1 MPTAEE
7 FLANS
12 PETGSAAS
20 FLDGDS
26 AESFLDSEDKNAY
39 LRTMD
44 ALANASGKV
53 TGAIKSGAENV
64 VQGAK
69 QGFWQLPASVN
80 RAVGLESFPGTQE
93 AEQQAQAAAQEHE
106 AGMEGSP
113 FWERVGKSVAYGLGQ
128 LGATLPVDV
137 AMGGGLKA
145 LAPGA
150 KILEAIPS
158 FALGMGVRKAGDE
171 GALGFPEGV
180 AEGLAMHGVGGLGQ
194 SLPLAAKLPVQA
206 AGQGALAAG
215 MTTADSLAKSG
226 QLPTAEQFLESAA
239 TGAAMGV
246 PFSLAPGKMGV
257 NERSQG
263 NTESVIPDLARTD
276 PARFNFWDR
285 INGTA
290 FDGSSPGNRMT
301 TEQLAAKADSN
312 SALSAFVQTYSDLVS
327 AGHIDIAGKLS
338 ISSLDQGEHAAGSKH
353 PLGLALDFHQSRL
366 TPEERN
372 TFYVFA
378 AQNGLSANV
387 KGEPWHLSYVGP
399 GAKATQV
406 VTSNTPTD
414 ILRVTPP
421 ESQPT
426 GDVPDFIVQAANQF
440 GVDPDFLYRNMMAES
455 GGRNDAAAATSSA
468 RGLWQFTDGD
478 WKDLSSRPELQALGV
493 TADRRND
500 PMAQAL
506 AAAFT
511 TKRNADI
518 LRQTLGR
525 EPTDA
530 DLYMTAFL
538 GSSGGPTFLTGLAQ
552 NPSDAAIN
560 HASAAAVRAN
570 HSIFYGPSG
579 RARSLAEVYDLM
591 AGKVQG
597 GNRPAATALQG
608 IGEQPLRPE
617 LAALR
622 QDMESRATGQDIP
635 GGAPS
640 QPDAAGT
647 MDLLNGSLGLANP
660 LGRQAELYSLRQD
673 IMGRDVASRA
683 ADEMGAPVPAV
694 AAERLG
700 ALQAL
705 PPGGQDFAI
714 LPDAHQQAVQD
725 AQAAR
730 DAFARAQN
738 DSERNQARQAYQAA
752 LAAQDQARQ
761 AALADAARQGS
772 LPGIE
777 PQRGQQETVV
787 PQPEPTVQA
796 PAHEGPVVPEPR
808 AYVDAQ
814 VRAMAD
820 PRSEKKAV
828 LITPG
833 TPFPSALPK
842 GTHAFVTEHGTVLT
856 LDPTL
861 RDRLPYNATDAQMGD
876 AVLNY
881 AGGRPLDPRKGVVIR
896 ALDEKG
902 VPVGEVHVDKA
913 DKVQA
918 MAAMKGL
925 SPVDKAVMVPLRQAL
940 ADRVKGLERENIRP
954 QEEPQPLPLRKEVPS
969 AVTEKGNPVTRQ
981 SLQKVL
987 ADTPFHGAIVL
998 DSPADIPDRGLRDY
1012 MERTGNLGAKGVY
1025 DIQTGKAY
1033 VFAGNHADMADA
1045 LVTARDEMFHRGIF
1059 RWAEQQ
1065 AKADPKS
1072 GPAFKQ
1078 LNAFMNT
1085 VRQAKRTAVNDW
1097 LEKNGYGELKDSNYG
1112 ANEWLTH
1119 AASYEAPHW
1128 YDRYVAA
1135 VLKYARE
1142 FGKAVGFD
1150 FKLTDAEI
1158 RDWSRRVAER
1168 MGEETQL
1175 MGKNPRP
1182 LEQRTYQGSPTRGI
1196 ERMDDAYLGTGEG
1209 GRRETNNDY
1218 SGMFGWGHYSAQE
1231 KKVAERYRDNLSKD
1245 YAFVDGKKLSSRT
1258 KNPDD
1263 AALFNLI
1270 STTFYS
1276 SGALENSI
1284 YDKINSESERLK
1296 SILSDARAE
1305 GSTMFHDGYPI
1316 IKLEHDIRVLDSLS
1330 TKKVKFVRGG
1340 GTYQLEVPDSDK
1352 LMDWDK
1358 PLSEQ
1363 PEAVKEKLSQVD
1375 PQNLVMMKN
1384 GEFRDMTGKD
1394 FYKAMAKELGS
1405 PKAASQY
1412 LDSIGIPGHQYLD
1425 AGSRG
1430 DGEGTHNIVTY
1441 SDKNID
1447 ITGTF
1452 YRKQKFDD
1460 AEQERRWQEG
1470 QKGIGGGELG
1480 VIDRAKAKIEQIK
1493 NGFTRHFINLPVTEH
1508 FARAQEWF
1516 RQLESAPEFSQETA
1530 IRSLEKITKGLTP
1543 AEFDVFQRK
1552 VVLDDFAHGASEG
1565 VTEFPFGMTATDV
1578 ARENLKYANMVMTM
1592 PKVAEAL
1599 KTRRETMDAIGADL
1613 VRYGIL
1619 RAEQLKNPAYFRH
1632 EVLKYARDYNQAVGT
1647 GKEIRKPKPGYS
1659 KQRTWSNED
1668 ISSNYLEVDGAFMMR
1683 AGMDIATAKMIE
1695 KVKKSDYN
1703 IKDQLV
1709 AQAKAENEKWLRA
1722 AGINPAGLKPAEIR
1736 QAMGKDFKTWRD
1748 FIPDT
1753 HTTWQADKGLLYHSG
1768 TALSDHVAM
1777 DALDAMSD
1785 PDYLNV
1791 APNVLS
1797 DVVDGM
1803 RKALM
1808 VSGRKPEMVLPTEMV
1823 KTLQQF
1829 KDPKRDTLLQ
1839 AAAAIPLG
1847 KWKQWILLNPRRVL
1861 KYNLNN
1867 MSGDLDAVIAG
1878 NIHALKK
1885 LGPAVRELWQVM
1897 KGKAEPSQRYLEA
1910 SERGVFNSGLSI
1922 QEIPE
1927 IKSLDPFQKLLSDK
1941 KGFSGTKSALMKM
1954 WRASKDYTQFRE
1966 NWLRYAAYLD
1976 YAERLDAGE
1985 SMDSIGYGAAHKAL
1999 VDGLDDNRDK
2009 AAVLARSLVGDYGSI
2024 SHYGQDIRRTIIPF
2038 YSWLEV
2044 NTARYSRLFRNA
2056 FAQSIN
2062 QGLKTGGIAGLAVGA
2077 KTAAWLGI
2085 RYAMVN
2091 GMIYAWNNMMFPDEE
2106 KELPKEDQAQLH
2118 VLLGRDADGNIRS
2131 LRLQGALS
2139 DFLGWIGYND
2149 VVSLGRDI
2157 ASGNVKFK
2165 DVAKAPVNRIVSGL
2179 TPVFKTPLEM
2189 ITGNRYFPD
2198 VFRPRPIDDRW
2209 REFARMFSAENEYD
2223 AIVGNPSRGYLNSWV
2238 GSVTYN
2244 RNPGEMAYNETRSLI
2259 RDFKESKGEASS
2271 GFSTSPKAEIAK
2283 DYKLALRYGDAAAE
2297 KKAKAK
2303 MLELGMDKDEID
2315 KVLLRAAPLAG
2326 LPLNERQ
2333 EFLASLDTRDKN
2345 QVEKADKWFRE
2356 TYLSDRQEAK
2366 YDLQLL
2372 KQNRAQILNDYTQAI
2387 ADGDRVKADEIR
2399 RTAVQEYNQHIR
2411 ENHLPMQLI
2420 KGSTLR
2426 LAIRSLRGKPSKIER
2441 RTERYLNQFDDSE
2454 GDDE

>member
-1 MPTAEE
+1 MSDI
-7 FLANS
+7 FDQV
-12 PETGSAAS
+12 AS
-20 FLDGDS
+20 QGQSQGDVFDKVEAS
-26 AESFLDSEDKNAY
+26 SEGDIFDKVSQEDAPRPNAY

-44 ALANASGKV
+44 RVSDASKYVGDRLIPGAEGAIGGRIASLANLGLDAYKRVLQAAEELPGASELF
-53 TGAIKSGAENV
+53 GAPSPVPPNES
-64 VQGAK
+64 
-69 QGFWQLPASVN
+69 PASYVE
-80 RAVGLESFPGTQE
+80 GLQGRLQQWRENQESKD
-93 AEQQAQAAAQEHE
+93 QAQVENQNQ
-106 AGMEGSP
+106 GSG
-113 FWERVGKSVAYGLGQ
+113 FWERQAGALLHGLGG
-128 LGATLPVDV
+128 LAAVPIDV
-137 AMGGGLKA
+137 VVGGG
-145 LAPGA
+145 
-150 KILEAIPS
+150 S
-158 FALGMGVRKAGDE
+158 FPLGMAISGVGRYGINPQ
-171 GALGFPEGV
+171 GAQ
-180 AEGLAMHGVGGLGQ
+180 EGLTQFLAGKAMYEMGKVGSDLPILSRLGVQVPGQAAVGG
-194 SLPLAAKLPVQA
+194 SIDTAEKLANE
-206 AGQGALAAG
+206 GR
-215 MTTADSLAKSG
+215 
-226 QLPTAEQFLESAA
+226 LPTAQETGEAALQMAPFGLLSA
-239 TGAAMGV
+239 TDSGALIKRRRERAALSEAG
-246 PFSLAPGKMGV
+246 AG
-257 NERSQG
+257 ERSPG
-263 NTESVIPDLARTD
+263 DIFDTISPDLSRAD

-301 TEQLAAKADSN
+301 AEQLAAKANSN
-312 SALSAFVQTYSDLVS
+312 SALQAFLQTYSDLVS

-338 ISSLDQGEHAAGSKH
+338 ISSLDQGNHVPGSKH

-372 TFYVFA
+372 TFYTFA

-399 GAKATQV
+399 GAEATQV
-406 VTSNTPTD
+406 VTASKPTD
-414 ILRVTPP
+414 MLRATPA
-421 ESQPT
+421 ERQPA

-440 GVDPDFLYRNMMAES
+440 GVDPGYLYQTMMAES
-455 GGRNDAAAATSSA
+455 GGRNISA
-468 RGLWQFTDGD
+468 RRNGEDVASAKGLFQITDGT
-478 WKDLSSRPELQALGV
+478 WQDLTANPELQALGV
-493 TADRRND
+493 TPDRRND
-500 PMAQAL
+500 PQAQAY
-506 AAAFT
+506 AAALLT
-511 TKRNADI
+511 RDNANA
-518 LRQTLGR
+518 LRQALGR
-525 EPTDA
+525 DPSPGDI
-530 DLYMTAFL
+530 YMSAFL
-538 GSSGGPTFLTGLAQ
+538 GRQGGADFLTGLAQ
-552 NPSDAAIN
+552 NPNDAAIN
-560 HASAAAVRAN
+560 HVSAGAVRAN
-570 HSIFYGPSG
+570 HSIFYDSTG
-579 RARSLAEVYDLM
+579 RARTNAEVYDLM

-597 GNRPAATALQG
+597 GNQPVATALQG
-608 IGEQPLRPE
+608 LGGQPLRPE

-622 QDMESRATGQDIP
+622 QDMESRGAEQVAP
-635 GGAPS
+635 GAAPNT
-640 QPDAAGT
+640 PDATAT
-647 MDLLNGSLGLANP
+647 MDLLNGNLGLGNP
-660 LGRQAELYSLRQD
+660 LGRQAELDSLRRD
-673 IMGRDVASRA
+673 IMGRDVSSRA

-714 LPDAHQQAVQD
+714 LSDAHQQAGMD
-725 AQAAR
+725 AQTAR
-730 DAFARAQN
+730 DAFARAKT
-738 DSERNQARQAYQAA
+738 DAERTQARQAYQDA
-752 LAAQDQARQ
+752 LNAQEQARQ
-761 AALADAARQGS
+761 TALADAARQGS
-772 LPGIE
+772 IPRVK
-777 PQRGQQETVV
+777 PQETL
-787 PQPEPTVQA
+787 PQQRPITPT
-796 PAHEGPVVPEPR
+796 PTHEGPVVPEPR
-808 AYVDAQ
+808 AYINAQ
-814 VRAMAD
+814 VQAMAD

-833 TPFPSALPK
+833 TPFPSELPK

-856 LDPTL
+856 TDPRL

-913 DKVQA
+913 DKAQA
-918 MAAMKGL
+918 MAAVKGL
-925 SPVDKAVMVPLRQAL
+925 SPVNKAVMVPLRQAL
-940 ADRVKGLERENIRP
+940 ADRVKGLEKEGALQGQAGRDILLSKGRRVVQKISSANPVNAFVESPRGDVDFGAIPKEVADAFGGKSAPIRLLNGDLKSGGVHIEKRHG
-954 QEEPQPLPLRKEVPS
+954 EEIRGQGFDGVASFVNHITNDYDAVFKGKGRSIFLTVRGEKPWHYATVKMEYDPEGDFWKVQSASPSRSEFFISDKGRQKKELLWERAQTNHFRKEAPS
-969 AVTEKGNPVTRQ
+969 AVSGQSNSLADIAATKKIIGLSEKGNPVTRQ
-981 SLQKVL
+981 SLQDAL
-987 ADTPFHGAIVL
+987 ADTPFRGAIVL
-998 DSPADIPDRGLRDY
+998 DSPAELPDRGLRDY

-1033 VFAGNHADMADA
+1033 VFAKNHADMADA
-1045 LVTARDEMFHRGIF
+1045 MVTARDEMFHRGIF
-1059 RWAEQQ
+1059 RWAEER
-1065 AKADPKS
+1065 AKTNPKA
-1072 GPAFKQ
+1072 GTAFKQ

-1085 VRQAKRTAVNDW
+1085 VRQAKRTAVNAW
-1097 LEKNGYGELKDSNYG
+1097 LEKNGYGELKDTNYG
-1112 ANEWLTH
+1112 SNEWLTH
-1119 AASYEAPHW
+1119 AASYEAPRW

-1158 RDWSRRVAER
+1158 RDWGRRVEEG
-1168 MGEETQL
+1168 MGEDARVMVGRAKIE
-1175 MGKNPRP
+1175 P
-1182 LEQRTYQGSPTRGI
+1182 LG
-1196 ERMDDAYLGTGEG
+1196 
-1209 GRRETNNDY
+1209 
-1218 SGMFGWGHYSAQE
+1218 
-1231 KKVAERYRDNLSKD
+1231 
-1245 YAFVDGKKLSSRT
+1245 
-1258 KNPDD
+1258 
-1263 AALFNLI
+1263 ALF
-1270 STTFYS
+1270 
-1276 SGALENSI
+1276 
-1284 YDKINSESERLK
+1284 R
-1296 SILSDARAE
+1296 
-1305 GSTMFHDGYPI
+1305 
-1316 IKLEHDIRVLDSLS
+1316 
-1330 TKKVKFVRGG
+1330 
-1340 GTYQLEVPDSDK
+1340 
-1352 LMDWDK
+1352 
-1358 PLSEQ
+1358 
-1363 PEAVKEKLSQVD
+1363 
-1375 PQNLVMMKN
+1375 
-1384 GEFRDMTGKD
+1384 
-1394 FYKAMAKELGS
+1394 
-1405 PKAASQY
+1405 
-1412 LDSIGIPGHQYLD
+1412 
-1425 AGSRG
+1425 
-1430 DGEGTHNIVTY
+1430 
-1441 SDKNID
+1441 
-1447 ITGTF
+1447 
-1452 YRKQKFDD
+1452 KFDD

-1470 QKGIGGGELG
+1470 QKGIGGKPGL
-1480 VIDRAKAKIEQIK
+1480 IDRAKAKVEQIK
-1493 NGFTRHFINLPVTEH
+1493 NGFTRHFINIPNTEH
-1508 FARAQEWF
+1508 FARAHEWF
-1516 RQLESAPEFSQETA
+1516 RQLESAPEFAQETA

-1552 VVLDDFAHGASEG
+1552 VVLDDFSHGASEG

-1599 KTRRETMDAIGADL
+1599 KTRREAMDTIGADL

-1632 EVLKYARDYNQAVGT
+1632 EVLKYARDYNQTVGT

-1736 QAMGKDFKTWRD
+1736 QAMGHGFKTWRD

-1768 TALSDHVAM
+1768 TTLSDHVAM

-1847 KWKQWILLNPRRVL
+1847 KWKQWVLMNPRRVL

-1878 NIHALKK
+1878 NIHSLKK
-1885 LGPAVRELWQVM
+1885 IGPAVQELWQVM

-1910 SERGVFNSGLSI
+1910 VELGVFNSGFSI

-1941 KGFSGTKSALMKM
+1941 KGFSGGKAALIKM

-1976 YAERLDAGE
+1976 YAERLEAGE

-1999 VDGLDDNRDK
+1999 VDGLADNKDK

-2038 YSWLEV
+2038 YSWMEV

-2062 QGLKTGGIAGLAVGA
+2062 QGLKTGGITGLAVGA
-2077 KTAAWLGI
+2077 KTATWLGI

-2091 GMIYAWNNMMFPDEE
+2091 GLIYAWNNMMFPDEE

-2139 DFLGWIGYND
+2139 DFLSWVGYND

-2157 ASGNVKFK
+2157 ASGNVKLK
-2165 DVAKAPVNRIVSGL
+2165 DVAKAPVNRVVSGL
-2179 TPVFKTPLEM
+2179 TPIFKTPLEM

-2209 REFARMFSAENEYD
+2209 REFARMFSVENEYD
-2223 AIVGNPSRGYLNSWV
+2223 ALMGNPSRGYLNTWA
-2238 GSVTYN
+2238 GSITYN

-2259 RDFKESKGEASS
+2259 RAFKESKGEESS
-2271 GFSTSPKAEIAK
+2271 GFSTSPKAEAAK
-2283 DYKLALRYGDAAAE
+2283 DYKLAIRYGDADAE

-2303 MLELGMDKDEID
+2303 MAKLGMGKDEMD
-2315 KVLLRAAPLAG
+2315 KLLLRAAPLTS
-2326 LPLNERQ
+2326 LPLKERK
-2333 EFLASLDTRDKN
+2333 EFLASLDERDKK
-2345 QVEKADKWFRE
+2345 QVEKADKWYRE
-2356 TYLSDRQEAK
+2356 TFLTERQEAK
-2366 YDLQLL
+2366 YDIQQA
-2372 KQNRAQILNDYTQAI
+2372 KQSRSQILDDYKQAI
-2387 ADGDRVKADEIR
+2387 MDGDRAKADEIR
-2399 RTAVQEYNQHIR
+2399 HSAVQEYNQRIR
-2411 ENHLPMQLI
+2411 ESNLPVQLI

-2426 LAIRSLRGKPSKIER
+2426 QARHSLRGKPTKMARHAEL
-2441 RTERYLNQFDDSE
+2441 YLNQFDDGE
-2454 GDDE
+2454 DDE